1 MWATDEA
8 EALTKDGPEAHVV
21 LLEHTGHLL
30 FADEPVRFVEFMETF
45 LRGARPKSR
54 RKK

>member
-1 MWATDEA
+1 MWAANEA
-8 EALTKDGPEAHVV
+8 EALAKDGPEARVV

-30 FADEPVRFVEFMETF
+30 FADEPVRFIEFMETF